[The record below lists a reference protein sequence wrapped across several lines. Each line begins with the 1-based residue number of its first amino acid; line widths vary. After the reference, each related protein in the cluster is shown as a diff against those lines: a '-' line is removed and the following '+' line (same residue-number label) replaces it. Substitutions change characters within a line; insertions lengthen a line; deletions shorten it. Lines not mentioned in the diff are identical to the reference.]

1 MRSLIAVV
9 ALLAFGV
16 AGCSQFTSGQPVV
29 RYDKGKQ
36 ALLQEAPMTGTY
48 ALYSR
53 FDSNP
58 QVTITLEQ
66 GDKLGFET
74 SETGRITAIAG
85 DKEYDLPDAHYIWKR
100 K

>member
-1 MRSLIAVV
+1 MRSMIAAI
-9 ALLAFGV
+9 ALLAIGL
-16 AGCSQFTSGQPVV
+16 AGCAQFASGQPVV
-29 RYDKGKQ
+29 KYEKGEQ
-36 ALLQEAPMTGTY
+36 ALLQDAPMAGTY
-48 ALYSR
+48 ALYST

-58 QVTITLEQ
+58 KVSVNLEQ

-85 DKEYDLPDAHYIWKR
+85 DREFDMPDASYVWKR